1 MQQGSEEFDA
11 FYKAARGRLLVQTYA
26 LTGDLPASRSAVRDA
41 FVAAWHHW
49 RKVSRLADP
58 EGWVRPHAWQH
69 AQRRHT
75 ARIWHRDKSLDADSR
90 ATLDALAKLS
100 VTQRKVLLLTQLS
113 SVSMQ
118 EMAREVGLTVAAAE
132 RELQTATSRF
142 ATQRDVPSTSV
153 RGHLTAL
160 TDRINDSR
168 FPRPT
173 IIRRAGAARRR
184 AHTGTGVAAAVV
196 ALFLGGAVV
205 HESGGVAPD
214 LNGATAQGA
223 SVSETPPADETLR
236 VEDML
241 APEQASQLSRARTFR
256 EGRTFDN
263 TEGDGI
269 NSICQRDR
277 FADPD
282 GRGALVRT
290 FESTGSPAMS
300 ATQTVELS
308 TSDRAAKRAYNRT
321 VGWYTGCSD
330 DRVQLLTSLRLKG
343 AGDDGRLLVLRS
355 WNDPVTTYTIGV
367 ARTGSIITSTVRKVR
382 SDETPSLTPM
392 VSLMG
397 TAVWSICD
405 HPAAG
410 TCSTRPASTPVAPP
424 PGEDGHGLVQVVDLP
439 PVPGVTKPWVATEPT
454 RAKLNS
460 AATRCDKADFYDK
473 SIPYSTTRSFLVPE
487 AGLPS
492 AFGLTETLGKFRS
505 AKAADSFASTIRT
518 RMGGCEDKDK
528 GTTVGT
534 RLERSSSSEDLDIWS
549 VTTEISDAKKV
560 TYLMAIGRR
569 NDVVFQLGFVPVPG
583 HTIGDAAFKAL
594 AERGLDRI
602 ANLPDEK

>member
-49 RKVSRLADP
+49 RKVSRLEDP
-58 EGWVRPHAWQH
+58 ESWVRPHAWQH

-100 VTQRKVLLLTQLS
+100 LTQRKVLLLTQLS
-113 SVSMQ
+113 SASMQ
-118 EMAREVGLTVAAAE
+118 EMAREVGLTVEAAQ

-153 RGHLTAL
+153 RGYLTEL
-160 TDRINDSR
+160 TERINDSR
-168 FPRPT
+168 FPRPS

-214 LNGATAQGA
+214 LNGASAQGA
-223 SVSETPPADETLR
+223 TVSETADPAETLR
-236 VEDML
+236 LEDML
-241 APEQASQLSRARTFR
+241 APEQAAQLSRARTFR

-269 NSICQRDR
+269 NSICQQDR

-282 GRGALVRT
+282 GLGALVRT
-290 FESTGSPAMS
+290 FDSTGSPAMT

-321 VGWYTGCSD
+321 VGWYTGCRD

-355 WNDPVTTYTIGV
+355 WKHPVTTYTIGL
-367 ARTGSIITSTVRKVR
+367 ARTGSIVTSAVRKIR
-382 SDETPSLTPM
+382 SEETPSLAPM

-439 PVPGVTKPWVATEPT
+439 PAPGVTKPWVATEPT
-454 RAKLNS
+454 RAKLNT

-492 AFGLTETLGKFRS
+492 AFGLTETLGRFRS
-505 AKAADSFASTIRT
+505 AKAADTFVSTIRS
-518 RMGGCEDKDK
+518 RMNSCEDKDMAA
-528 GTTVGT
+528 TVAT
-534 RLERSSSSEDLDIWS
+534 RLQRSTSSEDLDIWS

-569 NDVVFQLGFVPVPG
+569 NDVVVQLGFVPVPG
-583 HTIGDAAFKAL
+583 HAIGDTAFKAL

-602 ANLPDEK
+602 SNLPDEK

>member
-1 MQQGSEEFDA
+1 MQQGSDEFDA

-26 LTGDLPASRSAVRDA
+26 LTGDLPAARSAVRDA

-49 RKVSRLADP
+49 RKVSRLDDP

-75 ARIWHRDKSLDADSR
+75 ARIWHRDKGLDADSR
-90 ATLDALAKLS
+90 ATLDALSKLS
-100 VTQRKVLLLTQLS
+100 LTQRKVLLLTQLS
-113 SVSMQ
+113 SASMQ
-118 EMAREVGLTVAAAE
+118 EMSREVGLTGEAAE

-142 ATQRDVPSTSV
+142 ATQRNVPSTSV

-160 TDRINDSR
+160 TDRVTDSR
-168 FPRPT
+168 FPRPS

-184 AHTGTGVAAAVV
+184 AHTGTGVAVAVV

-205 HESGGVAPD
+205 HQSGGVAPD
-214 LNGATAQGA
+214 LNGASAQGA
-223 SVSETPPADETLR
+223 TVTDGPEPSETLR
-236 VEDML
+236 LEDML
-241 APEQASQLSRARTFR
+241 APEQASQLSRTRTFR

-269 NSICQRDR
+269 NSICQEDR

-282 GRGALVRT
+282 GLGALVRT
-290 FESTGSPAMS
+290 FDATGSPAMS

-308 TSDRAAKRAYNRT
+308 TSDRAAKRAYERT
-321 VGWYTGCSD
+321 VGWYAGCRA

-343 AGDDGRLLVLRS
+343 TGDDGRLLVLRS
-355 WNDPVTTYTIGV
+355 WKDPVTTYTIGV

-382 SDETPSLTPM
+382 SSETPSLEPM
-392 VSLMG
+392 LSLMG

-410 TCSTRPASTPVAPP
+410 TCSTRPASTPVPPP
-424 PGEDGHGLVQVVDLP
+424 PGADGHGLVQVVDLP
-439 PVPGVTKPWVATEPT
+439 PAPRVNRPWVATEPQT
-454 RAKLNS
+454 AKLNT
-460 AATRCDKADFYDK
+460 AATRCDKADFFDK
-473 SIPYSTTRSFLVPE
+473 SIPYSTTRSFLVPG

-492 AFGLTETLGKFRS
+492 AFGLTETLGSFRN
-505 AKAADSFASTIRT
+505 AKAADAFVSTVRG
-518 RMGGCEDKDK
+518 RMDGCEDKDMA
-528 GTTVGT
+528 TTVTT
-534 RLERSSSSEDLDIWS
+534 RLERSTKSEDLNIWS
-549 VTTEISDAKKV
+549 VTTEISDDKKV

-569 NDVVFQLGFVPVPG
+569 DDVAVQLGFVPVPG
-583 HTIGDAAFKAL
+583 HTLSNADFTAL

-602 ANLPDEK
+602 SNLPDEK